1 MQTPFSAQ
9 SALVVQFTVQSLI
22 SRDVWM
28 FWNFTHRGVDAA
40 HSPDARHA
48 P

>member
-1 MQTPFSAQ
+1 
-9 SALVVQFTVQSLI
+9 VVHVAVQSLI

-28 FWNFTHRGVDAA
+28 FWNFTQRGVDAA